1 MVAHSFTKVSVLQAL
16 SVTHDY
22 DIICL
27 SETFLDS
34 SISNDDERV
43 NIKGYNLLRTDH
55 PSNKKRGDVCMYYK
69 EQLPIIKRDDLCTL
83 KECLI
88 TEIRVHKKMFFFSC
102 LYKSPSQT
110 QNEFE
115 EFCND
120 LNLLLSNVNDVNTTL
135 SVITGDFNAKS
146 PGWWSLD

>member
-1 MVAHSFTKVSVLQAL
+1 MMMKELILKVTIFYGQTIQVTKKE
-16 SVTHDY
+16 
-22 DIICL
+22 
-27 SETFLDS
+27 ETFVC
-34 SISNDDERV
+34 IIRN
-43 NIKGYNLLRTDH
+43 NFLLL
-55 PSNKKRGDVCMYYK
+55 K
-69 EQLPIIKRDDLCTL
+69 EMIYVPL

-146 PGWWSLD
+146 SGWWSLD